1 MIKSHRD
8 LRVWQAGMDLSV
20 SVYKATELYPKSEVF
35 GLASQMRRA
44 ASSIPANIA
53 EGFSRQHKPEFVQ
66 FLHVAKGSL
75 SELETF
81 IDLSERLG
89 YLKPED
95 AVALSEQADAVGKML
110 HGLIASVR
118 AK

>member
-1 MIKSHRD
+1 MVKSHRD
-8 LRVWQAGMDLSV
+8 LRVWQAGMELSV
-20 SVYKATELYPKSEVF
+20 SIYKATEPYPKSEVF

-66 FLHVAKGSL
+66 FLYIAKGSL

-81 IDLSERLG
+81 VELSERLG
-89 YLKPED
+89 YLSAER
-95 AVALSEQADAVGKML
+95 ASALREQTDAVGKML
-110 HGLIASVR
+110 YGLIETVR
-118 AK
+118 KG